1 MPRGCKTLGHVAQ
14 DTGRQ
19 VCVAGRSLDRILRV
33 AKSVGYLTDFPETID
48 FDDGD
53 EAAAGA
59 RS

>member
-1 MPRGCKTLGHVAQ
+1 MSPQ

-53 EAAAGA
+53 ARCRAA
-59 RS
+59 R